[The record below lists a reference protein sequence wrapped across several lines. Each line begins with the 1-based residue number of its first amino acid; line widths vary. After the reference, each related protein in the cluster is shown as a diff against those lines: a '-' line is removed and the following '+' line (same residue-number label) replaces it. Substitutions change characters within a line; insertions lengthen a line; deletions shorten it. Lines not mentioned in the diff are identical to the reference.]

1 MAHRSQVTTFTQ
13 TSSHHTHTT
22 TTPHSHHNRTTP
34 TPQPFKV
41 SVVWLWCGCGA
52 SNTTPTPQPHHTYN
66 GVGVVRATP
75 HQHHEPHHT
84 NTTTAPQLHHTNFK
98 RLWCWCGVG
107 VVTIACEAVPAKPS
121 VPQCWWAVA
130 FGKFD
135 KSVDLQTGVDNL
147 NYLSVRQRYH
157 PTTTVTVCVSVTG
170 EVDQ

>member
-1 MAHRSQVTTFTQ
+1 MWCGCGAVVVRATPHQ
-13 TSSHHTHTT
+13 HHNRTT
-22 TTPHSHHNRTTP
+22 TTPHHTNTTTAPHQHHNRTTP

-41 SVVWLWCGCGA
+41 SVVWLWC
-52 SNTTPTPQPHHTYN
+52 
-66 GVGVVRATP
+66 
-75 HQHHEPHHT
+75 EPHHT